1 MKLQIL
7 KFDPEPDLK
16 ADFIFCCGEDPTL
29 DFEMTFPENFPF
41 EAPFIWVIKPKFA
54 FRTGHVTIGGSIC
67 MESITPAGW
76 SSAWSIEGI
85 FMEIISIILAPE
97 SKAWLDW
104 SQKGLSY
111 SYAEAR

>member
-1 MKLQIL
+1 VKIEIL
-7 KFDPEPDLK
+7 KFEPEQQLK
-16 ADFIFCCGEDPTL
+16 DDFIFCQGSDPTL

-41 EAPFIWVIKPKFA
+41 EPPFIRVIKPKFA

-76 SSAWSIEGI
+76 SSARSIEGI

-97 SKAWLDW
+97 SKARLER
-104 SQKGLSY
+104 S
-111 SYAEAR
+111 